1 MSTVPAERLTV
12 VNDEEL
18 MRRIQAGDV
27 RAFEVLYDR
36 HNARAFGLARFICR
50 DSQRAEDA
58 VQDGFLTIWLS
69 RASYDPSRGCA
80 RTWLLTVIRHRS
92 IDVMRRGRRDDSLR
106 GPDVELELLA
116 APGSVV
122 EGAEA
127 NDDAERV
134 RASLRELPVLQR
146 QAIALAYL
154 GGLTHTE
161 IADRLQLPAGTVKG
175 RIRLGLDKVRAD
187 IDASG
192 LTQN

>member
-1 MSTVPAERLTV
+1 MSTVPAEPLTV
-12 VNDEEL
+12 VSDEEL
-18 MRRIQAGDV
+18 MRRIQAGGV
-27 RAFEVLYDR
+27 RAFEELYDR
-36 HNARAFGLARFICR
+36 YSAKAFGLARVICH

-58 VQDGFLTIWLS
+58 VQDGFLTIWRS
-69 RASYDPSRGCA
+69 RASYDPGRGSA

-92 IDVMRRGRRDDSLR
+92 IDVMRHGRRDDSLR
-106 GPDVELELLA
+106 GSDVELELLA

-127 NDDAERV
+127 HDDAERV

-146 QAIALAYL
+146 QAIALVYF

-175 RIRLGLDKVRAD
+175 RIRLGIDKVRAD